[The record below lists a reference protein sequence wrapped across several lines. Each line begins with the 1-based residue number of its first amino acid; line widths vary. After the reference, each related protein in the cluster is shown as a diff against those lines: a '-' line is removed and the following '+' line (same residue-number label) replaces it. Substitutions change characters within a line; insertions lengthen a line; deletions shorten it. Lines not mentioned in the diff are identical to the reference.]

1 MNFLSIHSVS
11 RSRFRTDGRSIVWR
25 SPTFFA
31 RDSKKRFPPVG
42 KRITKATAVVLFPIP
57 GDSQCQSKRSRIEYT
72 RSMEAQQRGSGVWT
86 LRAVKVVA
94 YFTSCLRNFLLVAS
108 FVRSRVPRPSHGI
121 KFNACS
127 QRINN
132 SLIEQSR
139 QSVRVRK
146 LRTELKTLRNFF
158 SNSESYIFRLPLFLF
173 LPLLHRLIISC
184 ATLFVAI
191 WRDSADP
198 SDLEKSFGRFVDRSI
213 VSSLLKKFVDFDA
226 KVYCCNF

>member
-1 MNFLSIHSVS
+1 
-11 RSRFRTDGRSIVWR
+11 
-25 SPTFFA
+25 
-31 RDSKKRFPPVG
+31 
-42 KRITKATAVVLFPIP
+42 
-57 GDSQCQSKRSRIEYT
+57 
-72 RSMEAQQRGSGVWT
+72 MEAQQRGSGVWT

-158 SNSESYIFRLPLFLF
+158 FQLGELDFPSSSIPLPSPSPSPNYFMRHALRGNMERLGRPVGS
-173 LPLLHRLIISC
+173 REII
-184 ATLFVAI
+184 
-191 WRDSADP
+191 R
-198 SDLEKSFGRFVDRSI
+198 SFCRSI
-213 VSSLLKKFVDFDA
+213 YRFESSEEIRRFWCKGISL
-226 KVYCCNF
+226 

>member
-1 MNFLSIHSVS
+1 MNSNVSKNGYNRGKGKKYLQIGIAGSSIGQVSSYTFISIPFPRQNLNFLSIHSVS
-11 RSRFRTDGRSIVWR
+11 RSRFRIDGRSIVWR

-146 LRTELKTLRNFF
+146 LRTELKTLQNFF
-158 SNSESYIFRLPLFLF
+158 SNSES
-173 LPLLHRLIISC
+173 
-184 ATLFVAI
+184 
-191 WRDSADP
+191 
-198 SDLEKSFGRFVDRSI
+198 
-213 VSSLLKKFVDFDA
+213 
-226 KVYCCNF
+226 

>member
-1 MNFLSIHSVS
+1 
-11 RSRFRTDGRSIVWR
+11 
-25 SPTFFA
+25 
-31 RDSKKRFPPVG
+31 
-42 KRITKATAVVLFPIP
+42 
-57 GDSQCQSKRSRIEYT
+57 
-72 RSMEAQQRGSGVWT
+72 MEAQQRGSGVWT

-191 WRDSADP
+191 WRDSADLEL
-198 SDLEKSFGRFVDRSI
+198 DLEKSFGRFVDRSI
-213 VSSLLKKFVDFDA
+213 VSSLLK
-226 KVYCCNF
+226 NFSSILMQRYIVVTFNVSLHGKIFSKHTREIIRSKYFEIARGLILKANNFIYRSGSR